1 MTDCFGTASTAHG
14 SKYVGE
20 WKNSKFYG
28 KGAYTSSNGDTTY
41 VGEFKYGSRH
51 GQGGKLLLLVGA
63 FLAVT
68 VGESLLA

>member
-1 MTDCFGTASTAHG
+1 MSFGSPTHGTRVNWTDCFGTASTAHG
-14 SKYVGE
+14 SK
-20 WKNSKFYG
+20 
-28 KGAYTSSNGDTTY
+28 Y